1 MKFKYDIIVYTTHLY
16 FTTSAFQYC
25 LHISVFTQY
34 FQFLIDLYY
43 CQKDLAD
50 HEFEN
55 FCERFLQDI
64 SLRKL
69 NADEPAVGR
78 IFLVLE
84 LPSKNR
90 QNNVDVLSE
99 DIEDI
104 IKKHLLKGKC

>member
-1 MKFKYDIIVYTTHLY
+1 MFSIHLG
-16 FTTSAFQYC
+16 
-25 LHISVFTQY
+25 
-34 FQFLIDLYY
+34 LYY
-43 CQKDLAD
+43 CQNDQTDNA
-50 HEFEN
+50 FEH
-55 FCERFLQDI
+55 FCGTFLQDI

-69 NADEPAVGR
+69 TVDEPAAGQ

>member
-1 MKFKYDIIVYTTHLY
+1 M
-16 FTTSAFQYC
+16 
-25 LHISVFTQY
+25 
-34 FQFLIDLYY
+34 IDLCY
-43 CQKDLAD
+43 CQNGQACNA
-50 HEFEN
+50 FEH
-55 FCERFLQDI
+55 FCGRFLQDI